1 MMSANPIAP
10 PWRSPPAAI
19 FATWD
24 PARPTPGSLPNGPV
38 RYVPSFPFL
47 KNIFPADA
55 RVCCIIIIFYFCLS
69 YYYYQC
75 SEECGTGIQTRKA
88 HCSSNSEMDC
98 DVSKKPDTSRTCVSA
113 KDCSGKWFA
122 GPWSQVFLFS
132 IIFFY
137 YRLTCFG
144 MEAKTNR
151 KCLFCVIY
159 Y

>member
-1 MMSANPIAP
+1 
-10 PWRSPPAAI
+10 
-19 FATWD
+19 
-24 PARPTPGSLPNGPV
+24 
-38 RYVPSFPFL
+38 
-47 KNIFPADA
+47 
-55 RVCCIIIIFYFCLS
+55 
-69 YYYYQC
+69 
-75 SEECGTGIQTRKA
+75 
-88 HCSSNSEMDC
+88 MDC